1 MSLKQKLSKAGLVG
15 LTGAVL
21 SVVVLG
27 GMQPVPV
34 SVIGM
39 WVPKA
44 LVHGFVLGVSSVAAS
59 EIVPRLTPYISVGSP
74 QLTKFDRLVLEPLVL
89 GCVFLICESCVAP
102 AAEVQGG
109 GGTMREIAAGAAA
122 SVAASYMA
130 EGMGLID
137 NVLA

>member
-1 MSLKQKLSKAGLVG
+1 MTLKARLSKAGLVG

-34 SVIGM
+34 IGGM

-44 LVHGFVLGVSSVAAS
+44 FAHGVVLSVSSVAAS
-59 EIVPRLTPYISVGSP
+59 FIVPRMTPYIALGSP
-74 QLTKFDRLVLEPLVL
+74 QLTRFNSLILEPLVL
-89 GCVFLICESCVAP
+89 GGVFLAVESIVAP
-102 AAEVQGG
+102 AAEVQGT
-109 GGTMREIAAGAAA
+109 GGTMREVAAGAAA

-130 EGMGLID
+130 EGLGLID